1 MEKQR
6 EEMEIDLID
15 LFYFLKKKLW
25 LIVLGLLSFA
35 LVGAAYTILFMDNEY
50 TAKTRMYVLSR
61 SSENTISSAD
71 YNTANFMIKDYE
83 VLITGENVT
92 REVIDRLGLNMS
104 VGELTGKI
112 SVTAI
117 NNTRVLQIV
126 VVDSNPQRAADIANC
141 VREVASAQIK
151 QIMAVDAVNLVYEAE
166 VPRAKSGPS
175 LSRNTMLGGILGMVL
190 VMGVLVVIYML
201 DDTIRTDEDVT
212 RYLGL
217 ETLGVIPA
225 SKELDNYKKLG
236 SSQPQRRT
244 GIEKRSAERT
254 AAARSSEKPSARSN
268 SSSQTAQKK

>member
-1 MEKQR
+1 
-6 EEMEIDLID
+6 
-15 LFYFLKKKLW
+15 
-25 LIVLGLLSFA
+25 
-35 LVGAAYTILFMDNEY
+35 
-50 TAKTRMYVLSR
+50 MYVLSR

-71 YNTANFMIKDYE
+71 YSTANYMIKDYE

-92 REVIDRLGLNMS
+92 REVIDRLGLKMS
-104 VGELTGKI
+104 VGELTEKI

-117 NNTRVLQIV
+117 DSTRVLQIV

-166 VPRAKSGPS
+166 VPQGKSGPS
-175 LSRNTMLGGILGMVL
+175 LSKNTMIGGILGVVL
-190 VMGVLVVIYML
+190 AVGILVVIYML

-225 SKELDNYKKLG
+225 SKELNNYKKL
-236 SSQPQRRT
+236 SSGQAQRRN
-244 GIEKRSAERT
+244 GIEKLSAERT
-254 AAARSSEKPSARSN
+254 AAVKNNEKISARSN
-268 SSSQTAQKK
+268 SSSQTAQKQ